1 LYNFSGAHKV
11 EPVSVDEAY
20 LEFLV
25 PSPRSLTSGSVS
37 STDGTLDLYPLQFG
51 MAKAQEL
58 RDRIFRETGCTAR

>member
-1 LYNFSGAHKV
+1 
-11 EPVSVDEAY
+11 VDEAY

-25 PSPRSLTSGSVS
+25 PSPRSLTNGTVS
-37 STDGTLDLYPLQFG
+37 STDGTMDLYPLQFG